1 MVRLIL
7 GAAESLV
14 VGVLD
19 WGLVRTPGEGVFG
32 MGNGS
37 WDGWLVGR
45 TGQGWDAGWIFV
57 CLFIYL
63 GDGFLKVLME
73 CG

>member
-19 WGLVRTPGEGVFG
+19 WGLVRTPGERGVW
-32 MGNGS
+32 NGK
-37 WDGWLVGR
+37 WELGWMACR
-45 TGQGWDAGWIFV
+45 
-57 CLFIYL
+57 
-63 GDGFLKVLME
+63 
-73 CG
+73 